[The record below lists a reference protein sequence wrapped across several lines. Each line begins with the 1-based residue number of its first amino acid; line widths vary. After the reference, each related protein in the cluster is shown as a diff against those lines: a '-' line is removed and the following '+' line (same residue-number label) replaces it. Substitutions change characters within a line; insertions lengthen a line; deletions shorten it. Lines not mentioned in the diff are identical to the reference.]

1 MDDSRRR
8 FLQSSLAASLA
19 LGAGRLLTACGDDD
33 DGGTETGSGNGSNTT
48 ERELRELKALMPFPL
63 FLSFIADVAAVSGGF
78 LPEEGINLD
87 LQFAQSAPQA
97 LQQLAAGNVTVIRN
111 APIAVVRS
119 VSQENAPFRAIAMVN
134 QNIIYILVTTPDS
147 EVAGIDDLQGRTVGL
162 ATLGGNA
169 EDTLDGVLRAQQIDL
184 DSVERQAVGNEAT
197 AYALVE
203 EGRVDAIFST
213 REAAASMEAAG
224 LGPKLIEIE
233 DANPLLGTAVVTT
246 QENIENDRDL
256 LVPYLSGLHAAMRAV
271 IDDQQLDE
279 LIPKIREEW
288 ELPQLDDPES
298 AKPVIEAIT
307 GMWLA
312 AGEENLLLNVPER
325 WEEGVEGFKQA
336 RIASPDSQP
345 TDFYTNDLVDE
356 ALA

>member
-33 DGGTETGSGNGSNTT
+33 DGGTESGSGNGANTT

-63 FLSFIADVAAVSGGF
+63 FLAFIADVASVSGGF
-78 LPEEGINLD
+78 MPEEGIKLD

-119 VSQENAPFRAIAMVN
+119 VAQEDAPFRAIAMVN
-134 QNIIYILVTTPDS
+134 QNVLYILVTTPDS
-147 EVAGIDDLQGRTVGL
+147 EVAGIDDLPGRTVGL

-169 EDTLDGVLRAQQIDL
+169 EDTLDLVLRDAGL
-184 DSVERQAVGNEAT
+184 DPASVERQAVGNEAT

-203 EGRVDAIFST
+203 EGRVDAIFAT
-213 REAAASMEAAG
+213 REAAAAMEAAG
-224 LGPKLIEIE
+224 LGPNIIEIE

-256 LVPYLSGLHAAMRAV
+256 LVPYLRGLHAAMRAV

-279 LIPKIREEW
+279 LIPKIREDW

-298 AKPVIEAIT
+298 AKPVLEAIT

-325 WEEGVEGFKQA
+325 WEEGVEGFKGL
-336 RIASPDSQP
+336 RIANADSQP
-345 TDFYTNDLVDE
+345 TDFYTNELVDE